1 MGIDRPL
8 AFVTGGSSG
17 IGYELAKQLASHG
30 HDVAVSGSSGRVHE
44 SAARLRELGGEA
56 WSHQADASTYEGVE
70 SFWRFVEGLGRRV
83 DVAVLNVGVA
93 VGAAIADTPLDAHLR
108 VLAINVVG
116 TTHMAKR
123 VVDHMVVNRT
133 GRILIVSSISAT
145 TPTPYEGVYGATKA
159 FGYNL
164 AETLREEVRGHGVV
178 VTALLPGAT
187 DSDFHSNGGMG
198 ADTPIGRMQK
208 FPKEEV
214 GRLGYEALMAGA
226 DMVVGGGP
234 DARAAYERNLRT
246 PEPEKAAAH
255 AQLVRPDGRAALT
268 PACGRG

>member
-1 MGIDRPL
+1 MGTDRPL
-8 AFVTGGSSG
+8 ALVTGGSSG
-17 IGYELAKQLASHG
+17 IGYELARQLAEHG
-30 HDVAVSGSSGRVHE
+30 HDVAISGSSGRIHE
-44 SAARLRELGGEA
+44 SAAKLRKLGVDA
-56 WSHQADASTYEGVE
+56 WSHQADASTHEGVE
-70 SFWRFVEGLGRRV
+70 SFWRVVEGLGRPV
-83 DVAVLNVGVA
+83 DVAVLNVGIA
-93 VGAAIADTPLDAHLR
+93 VGGAIADVDLDDHLR

-123 VVDHMVVNRT
+123 VVDHMVANGA

-164 AETLREEVRGHGVV
+164 AETLREEVRRHGVT

-208 FPKEEV
+208 FPKEQV
-214 GRLGYEALMAGA
+214 GRLGYEGLMAGE
-226 DMVVGGGP
+226 DMVIGGGP
-234 DARAAYERNLRT
+234 DARDAYERHLAT
-246 PEPEKAAAH
+246 PEAEKAAAH
-255 AQLVRPDGRAALT
+255 AQLVRPDR
-268 PACGRG
+268 